1 MSTLKVNNIQSFT
14 AADPVIINDFLEV
27 KGNISASG
35 NITSSNFQVF
45 GGVTNKL
52 TSQGVEATTGSFS
65 RIKLGSANS
74 TAFNFS
80 HGALLTSGIVSS
92 STTGSFMYVKSATK
106 TRTEAFQAGTNH
118 SSTNIN
124 PIGSLF
130 TTASTDRLLVIAE
143 NLPRMSVLTGT
154 GLPEGALFT
163 VSGSQLPFSGSSAE
177 LDAVSSSLFVMIKR
191 P

>member
-27 KGNISASG
+27 KGNVSAS
-35 NITSSNFQVF
+35 NSITSSKFQVQSLA
-45 GGVTNKL
+45 GTNTLSATGV
-52 TSQGVEATTGSFS
+52 QATTGSFS
-65 RIKLGSANS
+65 RIKLG
-74 TAFNFS
+74 TAVPTNFS
-80 HGALLTSGIVSS
+80 DGDLITSGIVSS
-92 STTGSFMYVKSATK
+92 SSSGSFMYVKSAGK

-177 LDAVSSSLFVMIKR
+177 LDAVSSSLFVMIRK